1 MERYMITISILGL
14 DQYAIAYYAKNHT
27 TKIANLYET
36 NEDNI
41 SFYAPNSFIY
51 HFGVEQNS
59 WNALVRIHAPEK
71 YNVFQEKIAKYIIST
86 LVDVTINVAVE
97 FYYYDS
103 KNRYEKINSEYPHFI
118 TDANVVH
125 EASGFDDEEDE
136 DDACSTDDSEEKVFG
151 ENIFE
156 KVLPKDDDK

>member
-1 MERYMITISILGL
+1 MITISILGL

-27 TKIANLYET
+27 IKIANLYET
-36 NEDNI
+36 GEDNI

-71 YNVFQEKIAKYIIST
+71 YKIFQERIAKYIIAT
-86 LVDVTINVAVE
+86 LIDVTINVAIE

-103 KNRYEKINSEYPHFI
+103 KNRYERINSEYPRFI
-118 TDANVVH
+118 TEANVVR
-125 EASGFDDEEDE
+125 EADSLEDDEDAD
-136 DDACSTDDSEEKVFG
+136 DDACSSDNCEEKVFEG
-151 ENIFE
+151 NIFAGA
-156 KVLPKDDDK
+156 LPKDDDK